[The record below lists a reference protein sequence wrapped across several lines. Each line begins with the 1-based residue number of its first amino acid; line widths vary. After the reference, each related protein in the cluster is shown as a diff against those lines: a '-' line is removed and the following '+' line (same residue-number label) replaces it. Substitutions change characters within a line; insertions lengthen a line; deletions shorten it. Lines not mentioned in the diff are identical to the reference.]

1 MLSNILNPKRTVS
14 DVMSVFAQAIT
25 DLETVATAQTAEA
38 ERQTAIA
45 NDALSAAKNAKD
57 EAANAVSVR
66 AKLSAIINP

>member
-1 MLSNILNPKRTVS
+1 MLSNIFNPKRTVS